1 MQTRELGR
9 SGLKVSALGLGCMGM
24 SMAYGESDELQSI
37 DVIHHAI
44 DRGVTLFDTAEL
56 YGGGHNEALLGRALK
71 GRRDKVII
79 ASKFGL
85 RIGEKGML
93 PVNGTPAYLKAA
105 CDASLTALG
114 VDCIDLYYQ
123 HRVDPRTPIED
134 TVGAMADLVKAGK
147 VRYLGLSEAGAATI
161 RRAHKVH
168 AIAAVQSEYSLW
180 SRDVEEAVLPTCRE
194 LGIGFVAYSPF
205 ARGFLAGA
213 ISALEQVK
221 KPKDSRGAGT
231 MPRYLPEN
239 FAQNKELVDKL
250 AAFAVT
256 KGMTTAQL
264 ALAWV
269 LARGDDIVPIPGT
282 RKRDRLDENLG
293 ALDRKLSPTDVL
305 EIERICPLS
314 AVAGPRYN
322 DVAMAGIG
330 L

>member
-1 MQTRELGR
+1 MQSRELGQ

-24 SMAYGESDELQSI
+24 SMAYGESDEAQSI
-37 DVIHHAI
+37 ETIHHAI
-44 DRGVTLFDTAEL
+44 DHGVTFLDTAEL
-56 YGGGHNEALLGRALK
+56 YGNGHNEALLGRALK
-71 GRRDKVII
+71 GRRDKVIL

-85 RIGEKGML
+85 RLGEKGMQ
-93 PVNGTPAYLKAA
+93 PVNGTPAYVKAA
-105 CDASLTALG
+105 CDASLKALG

-134 TVGAMADLVKAGK
+134 TVGAMADLVQAGK
-147 VRYLGLSEAGAATI
+147 IRYLGLSEAGTATI
-161 RRAHKVH
+161 RRAHQVH
-168 AIAAVQSEYSLW
+168 MIAAVQSEYSLW
-180 SRDVEEAVLPTCRE
+180 SRDVEQAVLPTCRE

-213 ISALEQVK
+213 ISGLDQLQ
-221 KPKDSRGAGT
+221 KPRDSRGAGS

-239 FAQNKELVDKL
+239 FAQNKQLVDRL
-250 AAFAVT
+250 AAFAT
-256 KGMTTAQL
+256 TRGITTAQL

-269 LARGDDIVPIPGT
+269 LAQGDDIVPIPGT
-282 RKRDRLDENLG
+282 RRVKRVDENIG
-293 ALDRKLSPTDVL
+293 ALDVDLTPMDWQEV
-305 EIERICPLS
+305 ERICPLS

>member
-24 SMAYGESDELQSI
+24 SMAYGESDEVQSI
-37 DVIHHAI
+37 EVIHHAI
-44 DRGVTLFDTAEL
+44 DHGVTFLDTAEL
-56 YGGGHNEALLGRALK
+56 YGSGHNEALLGRALK

-105 CDASLTALG
+105 CDASLKALG

-123 HRVDPRTPIED
+123 HRVDPRTPIEE

-147 VRYLGLSEAGAATI
+147 IRYLGLSEAGAATI
-161 RRAHKVH
+161 RRAHSVH
-168 AIAAVQSEYSLW
+168 MIAAVQSEYSLW
-180 SRDVEEAVLPTCRE
+180 SRDIEDTVLPTCRE

-213 ISALEQVK
+213 ISGLEQLK

-239 FAQNKELVDKL
+239 FAQNKILVDNL
-250 AAFAVT
+250 AAYAVT
-256 KGMTTAQL
+256 KGITTAQL

-269 LARGDDIVPIPGT
+269 LARGDDVVPIPGT
-282 RKRDRLDENLG
+282 RRVKRVDENIG
-293 ALDRKLSPTDVL
+293 ALDVDLTAADMQAL
-305 EIERICPLS
+305 EDICPLS

-322 DVAMAGIG
+322 NVAMAGIG